1 MFFSVCWRMQQLPE
15 LAVQWPE
22 WRRYGGILSQME
34 VGDPWATAGEHQLGE
49 TCHYFILLLQ
59 HLQLRLRLKIFSH
72 GLK

>member
-1 MFFSVCWRMQQLPE
+1 MQQLPE

-34 VGDPWATAGEHQLGE
+34 VGDLCQYTTAGEHQLGE